1 MSKSVP
7 FTTTFL
13 KKLTHLYMQGE
24 SISTSYTSNVYVSRG
39 QGALPAVCT
48 RKASYS
54 TPRLRCKHA
63 FLKPFQA
70 VYSLSV
76 RPVQGPCLAPHTLS
90 QQAKP
95 SMRRQGCIILLESQL
110 LGEPAKGLRG
120 GGGGGGERRADKDRC
135 GNRLPPHTPVTWSL
149 SSCLQLTSSPVKSL
163 EPTDAWKHEK

>member
-1 MSKSVP
+1 
-7 FTTTFL
+7 
-13 KKLTHLYMQGE
+13 MQGE

-39 QGALPAVCT
+39 QGAVPSVCT

-76 RPVQGPCLAPHTLS
+76 RPVQGPCLAPHS
-90 QQAKP
+90 QPASKAQQAEAR
-95 SMRRQGCIILLESQL
+95 MHN
-110 LGEPAKGLRG
+110 PAGVSATRGAGKGLR

-163 EPTDAWKHEK
+163 EPTDPWKHEK